1 MKKICLAVLAFFLFW
16 AVGLAQ
22 EHPEHP
28 KQQPKT
34 TKQEH
39 PEHPKT
45 DKKETASLTTAD
57 LAKGISD
64 YIEGDS
70 KLKGGYLLIYDPTIK
85 KSLELTLTKVHED
98 KLSQVGENLYFAC
111 SDFKATNG
119 KTYDLDFFMKQGE
132 NGLEMTEISI
142 HKEEG
147 KPRYSWAEEKGL
159 WVRKPTSK

>member
-1 MKKICLAVLAFFLFW
+1 MKKICLAVLGCFLFW

-28 KQQPKT
+28 KQPPKT

-39 PEHPKT
+39 P
-45 DKKETASLTTAD
+45 KKETASLTTTE
-57 LAKGISD
+57 LAKGIKD
-64 YIEGDS
+64 YVAKDS
-70 KLKGGYLLIYDPTIK
+70 ELKGGYLLIYDPTIK
-85 KSLELTLTKVHED
+85 KSLELSLTKVHED

-119 KTYDLDFFMKQGE
+119 KMYDLDFFMKQGE
-132 NGLEMTEISI
+132 NSLSVTEISI

>member
-1 MKKICLAVLAFFLFW
+1 MKKICLAVLGCFLFW

-28 KQQPKT
+28 KQPPKT

-39 PEHPKT
+39 P
-45 DKKETASLTTAD
+45 KKETASLTTTE
-57 LAKGISD
+57 LAKGIKD
-64 YIEGDS
+64 YVAKDS
-70 KLKGGYLLIYDPTIK
+70 ELKGGYLLIYDPTIK
-85 KSLELTLTKVHED
+85 KSLELSLTKVHED

-111 SDFKATNG
+111 SDFKATDG
-119 KTYDLDFFMKQGE
+119 KMYDLDFFMKQGE
-132 NGLEMTEISI
+132 NGLTVTEISI

-159 WVRKPTSK
+159 WVRKPTTK

>member
-1 MKKICLAVLAFFLFW
+1 MKKAFLAALISFLFFSFAW
-16 AVGLAQ
+16 AQ

-28 KQQPKT
+28 KQPPKT
-34 TKQEH
+34 TKQE
-39 PEHPKT
+39 PA
-45 DKKETASLTTAD
+45 KKETASLTTAD

-111 SDFKATNG
+111 TDCKASNG
-119 KTYDLDFFMKQGE
+119 KMYDLDFFMKQGE
-132 NGLEMTEISI
+132 NGLTVTEISI

>member
-1 MKKICLAVLAFFLFW
+1 MKKIYLAVLVFFLFW

-39 PEHPKT
+39 PKT
-45 DKKETASLTTAD
+45 DKKETASLTAAD
-57 LAKGISD
+57 LAKGITD
-64 YIEGDS
+64 YIAKDS
-70 KLKGGYLLIYDPTIK
+70 ELKGGYLLIYDPTVK

-119 KTYDLDFFMKQGE
+119 KMYDLDFFMKQDKS
-132 NGLEMTEISI
+132 GLVVTEISI

-147 KPRYSWAEEKGL
+147 NPRYGWVEEKGL

>member
-1 MKKICLAVLAFFLFW
+1 MKKVYLAVLVCFLFW

-34 TKQEH
+34 A
-39 PEHPKT
+39 
-45 DKKETASLTTAD
+45 KKETASLTTAD
-57 LAKGISD
+57 LSKGIRNYVD
-64 YIEGDS
+64 EDS

-119 KTYDLDFFMKQGE
+119 KTYDLDFFMKQAD
-132 NGLEMTEISI
+132 NGLMVTEISI

-159 WVRKPTSK
+159 WVRKPTAK

>member
-1 MKKICLAVLAFFLFW
+1 MKKICLAVLVCFLFW

-28 KQQPKT
+28 KQPPKT
-34 TKQEH
+34 TKQEN
-39 PEHPKT
+39 PEHPK
-45 DKKETASLTTAD
+45 KETSPLTTTE
-57 LAKGISD
+57 LAKGIKD
-64 YIEGDS
+64 YVAKDS
-70 KLKGGYLLIYDPTIK
+70 ELKGGYLLIYDPSIK

>member
-1 MKKICLAVLAFFLFW
+1 MKKICLAVLVCFLFW

-28 KQQPKT
+28 KQPPKT

-39 PEHPKT
+39 P
-45 DKKETASLTTAD
+45 KKETASLTTTE
-57 LAKGISD
+57 LAKGIKD
-64 YIEGDS
+64 YVAKDS
-70 KLKGGYLLIYDPTIK
+70 ELKGGYLLIYDPTIK
-85 KSLELTLTKVHED
+85 KSLELSLTKVHED

-119 KTYDLDFFMKQGE
+119 KMYDLDFFMKQGE
-132 NGLEMTEISI
+132 NGLTVTEISI

-159 WVRKPTSK
+159 WVRKPTTK

>member
-1 MKKICLAVLAFFLFW
+1 MKKAYLATLIGFLFFSFAW
-16 AVGLAQ
+16 AQ

-39 PEHPKT
+39 PQ
-45 DKKETASLTTAD
+45 KETASLTTAD

-64 YIEGDS
+64 YVDEDS
-70 KLKGGYLLIYDPTIK
+70 KLKGGYLLIYDPSIK
-85 KSLELTLTKVHED
+85 KSLELTLTKVHQD

-111 SDFKATNG
+111 SDFKATND
-119 KTYDLDFFMKQGE
+119 KMYDLDFFMKQDE
-132 NGLEMTEISI
+132 NGLMVTEISI